1 MLLSYNFIA
10 KYISLKL
17 FAAVLCHWAEPVISR
32 ARWCGLNNHRIQAL
46 FVLSFPV
53 VLSIGIFLIP
63 VVPDYSDHEI
73 AIRAV
78 DMIGRCYAGHQISAV
93 AFALSVLSVSV
104 ISTFLRDNSYEL
116 PSFILPIMAVGAGL
130 YAAGLG
136 ADGIAPLAV
145 KSSGATPMLF
155 FNGSGWLVTGTFIA
169 ATVLFGVGLISIV
182 FHANQSRMVGGIWRY
197 VLFISALIF
206 VAAPA
211 IPSGL
216 GLYREALAAYG
227 VFVPLGLTVWRA
239 A

>member
-1 MLLSYNFIA
+1 M
-10 KYISLKL
+10 
-17 FAAVLCHWAEPVISR
+17 
-32 ARWCGLNNHRIQAL
+32 NNHRIQAL

-63 VVPDYSDHEI
+63 IVQDYSDHVSV
-73 AIRAV
+73 AQAV
-78 DMIGRCYAGHQISAV
+78 ELSVRWFAGHLISAV

-104 ISTFLRDNSYEL
+104 INTFLRDNSYEL
-116 PSFILPIMAVGAGL
+116 PSFIIPIMAVGAGL

-145 KSSGATPMLF
+145 KYSGATPMLF
-155 FNGSGWLVTGTFIA
+155 FNGSGWLVSGTFIA

-197 VLFISALIF
+197 VIFISALIF

-216 GLYREALAAYG
+216 GLYGEALAVYG
-227 VFVPLGLTVWRA
+227 VFVPLGLAVWRA

>member
-1 MLLSYNFIA
+1 M
-10 KYISLKL
+10 
-17 FAAVLCHWAEPVISR
+17 
-32 ARWCGLNNHRIQAL
+32 NNHRIQAL

-63 VVPDYSDHEI
+63 VVPDYSDHVSV
-73 AIRAV
+73 AQAV
-78 DMIGRCYAGHQISAV
+78 ELSVRWFSGHLISAV
-93 AFALSVLSVSV
+93 AFALSVLSVSG
-104 ISTFLRDNSYEL
+104 INTYLRDNSYEL

-182 FHANQSRMVGGIWRY
+182 FHANQCRMVEGIWRY
-197 VLFISALIF
+197 VIFISAIIF

-216 GLYREALAAYG
+216 GLYGEALAAYG
-227 VFVPLGLTVWRA
+227 VFVPLGLAVRRA

>member
-1 MLLSYNFIA
+1 M
-10 KYISLKL
+10 
-17 FAAVLCHWAEPVISR
+17 
-32 ARWCGLNNHRIQAL
+32 NNHRIQAL

-63 VVPDYSDHEI
+63 IVQDYSDHVSV
-73 AIRAV
+73 AQAV
-78 DMIGRCYAGHQISAV
+78 ELSVRWFAGHLISAV

-104 ISTFLRDNSYEL
+104 INTFLRDNSYEL
-116 PSFILPIMAVGAGL
+116 PSFIIPIMAVGAGL

-145 KSSGATPMLF
+145 KYSGATPMLF
-155 FNGSGWLVTGTFIA
+155 FNGSGWLVSGTFIA

-197 VLFISALIF
+197 VIFISALIF

-216 GLYREALAAYG
+216 GLYGEALAAYG
-227 VFVPLGLTVWRA
+227 VFVPLGLAVWRA

>member
-1 MLLSYNFIA
+1 M
-10 KYISLKL
+10 
-17 FAAVLCHWAEPVISR
+17 
-32 ARWCGLNNHRIQAL
+32 NNHRIQAL

-63 VVPDYSDHEI
+63 VVPDYSDPVSV
-73 AIRAV
+73 AQAV
-78 DMIGRCYAGHQISAV
+78 DLTGRWFAGHLISAA
-93 AFALSVLSVSV
+93 AFALSVWSVSV
-104 ISTFLRDNSYEL
+104 INTYLRDNSYEL
-116 PSFILPIMAVGAGL
+116 PLFILPVMAVGAGL

-197 VLFISALIF
+197 VIFISALIF

-216 GLYREALAAYG
+216 GLYGEALAAYG
-227 VFVPLGLTVWRA
+227 VFVPLGLAVWHA

>member
-1 MLLSYNFIA
+1 M
-10 KYISLKL
+10 
-17 FAAVLCHWAEPVISR
+17 
-32 ARWCGLNNHRIQAL
+32 NNHRIQAL
-46 FVLSFPV
+46 FVVSFPV

-63 VVPDYSDHEI
+63 VVPDYSDPVI
-73 AIRAV
+73 VAQAV
-78 DMIGRCYAGHQISAV
+78 ELSVRWFAGHLISAA

-104 ISTFLRDNSYEL
+104 INTYMRDNSYEL

-169 ATVLFGVGLISIV
+169 ASVLFGIGLISIV
-182 FHANQSRMVGGIWRY
+182 FHANQSRMVGGIWIY
-197 VLFISALIF
+197 VIFISAIIF
-206 VAAPA
+206 VVAPA

-216 GLYREALAAYG
+216 GLYGEALAAYG
-227 VFVPLGLTVWRA
+227 VFVPLGLAVRNA

>member
-1 MLLSYNFIA
+1 M
-10 KYISLKL
+10 
-17 FAAVLCHWAEPVISR
+17 
-32 ARWCGLNNHRIQAL
+32 NNHRIQAL

-63 VVPDYSDHEI
+63 IVQDYSDHVSV
-73 AIRAV
+73 AQAV
-78 DMIGRCYAGHQISAV
+78 ELSVRWFAGHLISAV

-104 ISTFLRDNSYEL
+104 INTFLRDNSYEL
-116 PSFILPIMAVGAGL
+116 PSFIIPIMAVGAGL

-145 KSSGATPMLF
+145 KYSGATPMLF
-155 FNGSGWLVTGTFIA
+155 FNGSGWLVSGTFIA

-197 VLFISALIF
+197 VIFISALIF

-216 GLYREALAAYG
+216 VLYGEALAVFG
-227 VFVPLGLTVWRA
+227 VFVPLGLAVWRA

>member
-1 MLLSYNFIA
+1 M
-10 KYISLKL
+10 
-17 FAAVLCHWAEPVISR
+17 
-32 ARWCGLNNHRIQAL
+32 NNHRIQAL
-46 FVLSFPV
+46 FVVSFPV

-63 VVPDYSDHEI
+63 VVPDYSDPVI
-73 AIRAV
+73 VAQAV
-78 DMIGRCYAGHQISAV
+78 ELSVRWFAGHLISAV

-104 ISTFLRDNSYEL
+104 INTFLRDNSYEL

-155 FNGSGWLVTGTFIA
+155 FNGSGWLVTGTLIVA
-169 ATVLFGVGLISIV
+169 SMLFGIGLISIV
-182 FHANQSRMVGGIWRY
+182 FHANQSRMVEGIWRY
-197 VLFISALIF
+197 VIFISALIF

-216 GLYREALAAYG
+216 GLFGEALAAYG
-227 VFVPLGLTVWRA
+227 VFVPLGLAVWRA